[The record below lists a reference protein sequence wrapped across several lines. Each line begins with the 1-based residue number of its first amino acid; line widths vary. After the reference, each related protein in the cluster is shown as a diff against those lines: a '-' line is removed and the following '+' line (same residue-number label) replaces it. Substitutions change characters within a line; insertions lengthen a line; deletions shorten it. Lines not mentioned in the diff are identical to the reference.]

1 MQDQMCRH
9 EVLYDQLAEIMKDQL
24 QGCQGIAAKV
34 LELKRQ
40 NQEMRNMM
48 CTVVL
53 DKVDVEMEL
62 VGIKADLMTT
72 MQQINL
78 GVEAASRKIISTHTM
93 VLRLREEIDEWNRY
107 YDYWNRWYASRR

>member
-1 MQDQMCRH
+1 MQDQCYRH
-9 EVLYDQLAEIMKDQL
+9 EVLYMLLARYTSDQL

-48 CTVVL
+48 VTVVL
-53 DKVDVEMEL
+53 DKIDVEMEL
-62 VGIKADLMTT
+62 VGIKADLMTR

-78 GVEAASRKIISTHTM
+78 GVEAASRKINSTHTM
-93 VLRLREEIDEWNRY
+93 VLKLRREIEEWNRY